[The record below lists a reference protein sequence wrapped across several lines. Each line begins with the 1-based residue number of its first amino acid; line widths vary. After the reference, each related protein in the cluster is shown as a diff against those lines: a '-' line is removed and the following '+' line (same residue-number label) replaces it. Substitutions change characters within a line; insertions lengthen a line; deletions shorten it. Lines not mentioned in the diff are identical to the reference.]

1 MKTTKFLIPAVLMA
15 TAGLSSCDGSQGKK
29 TDNPANFITD
39 PAKVE
44 MLQSL
49 RDLDGIGGFYELD
62 YTADYKL
69 DECIEYEAVTMPKL
83 GLFTAEKLFDEP
95 VPESIMAKYGSGCSA
110 FAAKTPE
117 GDCIVGRN
125 FDYAHPDDIAA
136 AVIHTHPSGGYKS
149 VCMVD
154 AYWVGC
160 KRNFYN
166 DGVTDLSAIMMF
178 PYAIMDGMNEKG
190 FSISVL
196 HLDGAGTMQN
206 TGKTGIATSV
216 AMRYLLDNAVDVADA
231 VAKLKEFDMKVP
243 MPNQGNYHFFLAD
256 AEGNSA
262 VVEYVFQPG
271 EELPNTMDVVDGA
284 RYVTNFYVSPKMAEH
299 EYGGKSNHGRD
310 RYDILGNALKD
321 NGGVLTEEQAMSA
334 LSAASQPKNP
344 EKLTSNTQW
353 SVVYNLTDKT
363 ATVSTLRNYDRSW
376 SFGLDQK

>member
-1 MKTTKFLIPAVLMA
+1 MMKTTKFLIPAVLMA
-15 TAGLSSCDGSQGKK
+15 AAGLSSCSGSQGKK

-39 PAKVE
+39 PAKLE
-44 MLQSL
+44 MLQSM
-49 RDLDGIGGFYELD
+49 RNLDGIGGFYELD

-69 DECIEYEAVTMPKL
+69 GECIEYEAVTMPKL
-83 GLFTAEKLFDEP
+83 GMFTAEKLFDKP
-95 VPESIMAKYGSGCSA
+95 VPDSIMAKYGSGCSA
-110 FAAKTPE
+110 FVAKTPE

-125 FDYAHPDDIAA
+125 FDYAHPEDIAA
-136 AVIHTHPSGGYKS
+136 AVIHTHPAVGYKS
-149 VCMVD
+149 ICIVD

-166 DGVTDLSAIMMF
+166 DGVSDISAIMMF
-178 PYAIMDGMNEKG
+178 PYAFMDGMNEKG

-196 HLDGAGTMQN
+196 HLEGAGTKQN
-206 TGKTGIATSV
+206 TGKTRIATSV

-231 VAKLKEFDMKVP
+231 VAKLKEFDMQVP
-243 MPNQGNYHFFLAD
+243 MENMGNYHFFLAD

-271 EELPNTMDVVDGA
+271 EELPNTLDVVDT

-321 NGGVLTEEQAMSA
+321 NDGVLTEEQAMSV

-363 ATVSTLRNYDRSW
+363 ATVSTLRNYDKIW
-376 SFGLDQK
+376 SFDLDQK

>member
-1 MKTTKFLIPAVLMA
+1 MKIKAFLIPAVLVA
-15 TAGLSSCDGSQGKK
+15 ALTLPSCKGTSEKK
-29 TDNPANFITD
+29 TDNPAKYLTD
-39 PAKVE
+39 PAKLE
-44 MLQSL
+44 MTQSL

-69 DECIEYEAVTMPKL
+69 DECVKAEAVTMPRL
-83 GLFTAEKLFDEP
+83 VQFTAEKLFDVVP
-95 VPESIMAKYGSGCSA
+95 SVSPESGYGSGCSA
-110 FAAKTPE
+110 FAASTPD
-117 GDCIVGRN
+117 GKKLVGRN
-125 FDYAHPDDIAA
+125 FDFAHPDDIAA
-136 AVIHTHPSGGYKS
+136 VLIHTHPSKGYKS
-149 VCMVD
+149 ICMVD

-160 KRNFYN
+160 KRGFYT
-166 DGVTDLSAIMMF
+166 DGVSDLSTMMMF

-206 TGKTGIATSV
+206 AGKTKIATSI
-216 AMRYLLDNAVDVADA
+216 AMRYLLDNAVNVEDA
-231 VAKLKEFDMKVP
+231 VSKLKEFDMQVP
-243 MPNQGNYHFFLAD
+243 SADEGNYHFFLAD

-271 EELPNTMDVVDGA
+271 DELPNTMDVVDGA
-284 RYVTNFYVSPKMAEH
+284 RYVTNFYISPKMSGH

-321 NGGVLTEEQAMSA
+321 NGNVLTEAEAMKT
-334 LSAASQPKNP
+334 LEAASQARNP

-353 SVVYNLTDKT
+353 SIVYNLTDRT
-363 ATVSTLRNYDRSW
+363 ASVSTLRNYGRSW